1 MDKFAKIVVV
11 EKRTRVTEQHTRTI
25 YLKRRL
31 QTGSQSQPEDA
42 AKQIEQQKRI
52 DIYA

>member
-25 YLKRRL
+25 YLKRSLRIEP
-31 QTGSQSQPEDA
+31 QSQPEDP
-42 AKQIEQQKRI
+42 AKQIEQTKRI